1 MYYYPIDTTS
11 GTVLTKLG
19 NKDVFTSI
27 YREQEKKPKKD
38 DILTKQISR
47 QNKILVSQYCF

>member
-27 YREQEKKPKKD
+27 YREQEK
-38 DILTKQISR
+38 
-47 QNKILVSQYCF
+47 N